1 MICWPIRESTIESQ
15 PTRLAHFQEIRL
27 MLTRQKVLLL
37 MLKFA
42 AKPVDRI
49 TLMKWSFLLRH
60 ECESEGGSTFYDF
73 VPYKYG
79 PFSFALFQEMRKLEE
94 QSYVCLEGPH
104 SWKLSSELSMTTT
117 GVSDSVK
124 RDVKAVIKEFSQD
137 SRDELLDYVY
147 QRYPDYTV
155 NSELKKLAS
164 RPTAEPAVYTAGYE
178 GVSVDSFLN
187 LLVKTGIE
195 RLIDVRCNP
204 ISRRYGFHKSTL
216 NRLTHDLGIAY
227 SHFPELG
234 IDSEKRRRFPQDE
247 DRQDLFDEY
256 QETTLTHQVDTI
268 DLVSQLVREKP
279 SVLVCMEAEPECCHR
294 SRLAKPVAD
303 LTGLPIIHLRA

>member
-1 MICWPIRESTIESQ
+1 
-15 PTRLAHFQEIRL
+15 

-42 AKPVDRI
+42 AKPVDRF

-79 PFSFALFQEMRKLEE
+79 PFSFALYQEMRKLEE
-94 QSYVCLEGPH
+94 QSYVCTEGPH
-104 SWKLSSELSMTTT
+104 SWKLNLVLSKAMS
-117 GVSDSVK
+117 GVSDTVK
-124 RDVKAVIKEFSQD
+124 RDVKAIVREYAQD

-147 QRYPDYTV
+147 HQYPDYTV
-155 NSELKKLAS
+155 NSELRRLAP
-164 RPTAEPAVYTAGYE
+164 RPKAELAVYTAGYE
-178 GVSVDSFLN
+178 GVSVDGFLN
-187 LLVKTGIE
+187 LLVKSGVE
-195 RLIDVRCNP
+195 SLIDVRCNP
-204 ISRRYGFHKSTL
+204 VSRRYGFHKSTL
-216 NRLTHDLGIAY
+216 NRLVSDLGIEY

-234 IDSEKRRRFPQDE
+234 IDSEKRRRFPQE
-247 DRQDLFDEY
+247 DDRGDLFDEY
-256 QETTLTHQVDTI
+256 ESTTLTDQASTI
-268 DLVSQLVREKP
+268 ELVSQMVQKKP
-279 SVLVCMEAEPECCHR
+279 SVLVCMEANPDCCHR